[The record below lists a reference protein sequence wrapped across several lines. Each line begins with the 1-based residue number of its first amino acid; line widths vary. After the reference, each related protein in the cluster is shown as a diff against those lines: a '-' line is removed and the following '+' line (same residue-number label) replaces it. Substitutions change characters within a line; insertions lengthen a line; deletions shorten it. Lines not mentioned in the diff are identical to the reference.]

1 MNFVKRDAI
10 LREINQLRGDILTM
24 TTLSNSG
31 HPGGSLSSIDM
42 LYTVYLLANI
52 DPKDPYKQTRDRIV
66 VSNGHISPA
75 VYSALGR
82 IGFFDI
88 DEAIST
94 FRLAGSL
101 LRGILKDQY
110 QVLNGQQAILDKG
123 FLLLVEWLW
132 QGK

>member
-82 IGFFDI
+82 IGFLILMKLSRHSGLQAAF
-88 DEAIST
+88 
-94 FRLAGSL
+94 